1 MKKFYDT
8 KTGEEITPGE
18 RVIIEIDFPENL
30 KDVGRLDKFLKTLL
44 EQEKGSIQKVN
55 KQ

>member
-8 KTGEEITPGE
+8 KTGEEITPWE
-18 RVIIEIDFPENL
+18 RVMLEIDFPKDL
-30 KDVGRLDKFLKTLL
+30 KVVGRLDKFLESLL

-55 KQ
+55 K